1 MLSTGTVGALA
12 GLFVA
17 VFALTFLV
25 LLFRLYRKKRKHKL
39 PDSENEVQQPHSSET
54 VNNLYTDMMH
64 APGTNRT
71 QNDVV
76 LTTTTNG
83 VRNDMMLV
91 SGTNRNQNDD
101 VLTTTTTTSVVRNDD
116 IYVENE
122 EGEYDHLHSS
132 RPKQVVSEM
141 EDERFATSTELEN
154 ASYSTV
160 GKIRNSVPD
169 CDNEYDSMAAS
180 LDNNFRS
187 VANSGYEFCYQS
199 RQRKDC

>member
-1 MLSTGTVGALA
+1 MT
-12 GLFVA
+12 
-17 VFALTFLV
+17 LV
-25 LLFRLYRKKRKHKL
+25 
-39 PDSENEVQQPHSSET
+39 
-54 VNNLYTDMMH
+54 
-64 APGTNRT
+64 PGTNRN
-71 QNDVV
+71 QHDVG
-76 LTTTTNG
+76 LTTATNS
-83 VRNDMMLV
+83 VRNDMTLV
-91 SGTNRNQNDD
+91 SGTNRNQNND
-101 VLTTTTTTSVVRNDD
+101 VLTTTTNNVPNDD

-132 RPKQVVSEM
+132 RPKRVVSEM

-180 LDNNFRS
+180 VDNNFRS
-187 VANSGYEFCYQS
+187 VANPGYEFCYQS